1 MVTNRNQLVVAP
13 WKNLFFLVVLKL
25 DVRFLWI
32 QKEIERMGKT
42 FSTIKTYYI

>member
-25 DVRFLWI
+25 DVIDFFGYKKKLKGWEKPSL
-32 QKEIERMGKT
+32 Q
-42 FSTIKTYYI
+42 